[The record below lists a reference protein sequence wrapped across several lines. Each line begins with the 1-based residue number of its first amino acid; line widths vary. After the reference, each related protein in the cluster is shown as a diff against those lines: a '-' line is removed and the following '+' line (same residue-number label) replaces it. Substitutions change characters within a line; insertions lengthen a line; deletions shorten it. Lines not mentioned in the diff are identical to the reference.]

1 MRFAHPQILLLLL
14 PSAFFLA
21 GFLVWA
27 WHKKQRLIR
36 LFVQERLLPQLT
48 AGVSR
53 RRQKA
58 RLLLLGL
65 AVVGAAIALARPQW
79 GVAWEEARQ
88 RGLDIVVA
96 IDTSRS
102 MLADD
107 VRPNRL
113 ERARLAALDLMRLA
127 RSDRLALV
135 PFAGTAFL
143 QCPLTLDSGAFQQ
156 NVLALG
162 VGIMPQ
168 GGTALAEAIQVA
180 LAAFKDSGDN
190 TKVLL
195 LLTDGEDHDGG
206 AVAAAREAARAGL
219 HIFILGV
226 GTPEGEVLREQDEA
240 GNLIYI
246 RDAGGEVVKSRLNQT
261 LLEQVANEANG
272 IYLPLQSE
280 NVVETLYA
288 QGLSGLTRSEL
299 AARLYRRYHERFHWP
314 LGAAMLLLA
323 IEILLPERA
332 RQQRRLPA
340 TRLTPVVGS
349 AVLGICFLA
358 GWQAGAADR
367 GLRNYDAGQ
376 YEQALQAYEKLL
388 ERRPDDPRLLY
399 NAGTAAFQA
408 QDYTNAIRVLNGA
421 TTAPELEL
429 QQRAFYNLG
438 DALFRQGELVPDR
451 QSRRDLWQ
459 QAVES
464 FDAALKLNPRD
475 GDAEF
480 NRDFVKRKIEELKE
494 EPPPQESEK
503 SQGSESD
510 ESDESDKSDESAPSA
525 QTDPSEQQSSGES
538 EQGNEPEDTAGEQP
552 ESSGQSER
560 QEPPEQRGPSQS
572 SAGNA
577 GQGEPGS
584 GVPPSQ
590 GAMTRQEAQQ
600 MLDAARQ
607 EERPLIFEPPARE
620 RKSRRV
626 KDW

>member
-1 MRFAHPQILLLLL
+1 
-14 PSAFFLA
+14 
-21 GFLVWA
+21 
-27 WHKKQRLIR
+27 
-36 LFVQERLLPQLT
+36 
-48 AGVSR
+48 
-53 RRQKA
+53 
-58 RLLLLGL
+58 
-65 AVVGAAIALARPQW
+65 
-79 GVAWEEARQ
+79 
-88 RGLDIVVA
+88 
-96 IDTSRS
+96 
-102 MLADD
+102 
-107 VRPNRL
+107 
-113 ERARLAALDLMRLA
+113 
-127 RSDRLALV
+127 
-135 PFAGTAFL
+135 L

-156 NVLALG
+156 NVQALG

-219 HIFILGV
+219 HIFTLGA

-261 LLEQVANEANG
+261 LLQQVANEANG
-272 IYLPLQSE
+272 IYLPLQAE

-314 LGAAMLLLA
+314 LGAAMMLLA
-323 IEILLPERA
+323 MEILLPERA
-332 RQQRRLPA
+332 RKQRRLPA
-340 TRLTPVVGS
+340 TRLTPVAGS
-349 AVLGICFLA
+349 VVLGICFLA
-358 GWQAGAADR
+358 GLQVGAADR
-367 GLRNYDAGQ
+367 GLRSYDAGR

-408 QDYTNAIRVLNGA
+408 QDYTNAIRVLHGA

-451 QSRRDLWQ
+451 QSRQELWQ

-464 FDAALKLNPRD
+464 FDAALKLDPQD

-480 NRDFVKRKIEELKE
+480 NRNFVKRKIEELKE
-494 EPPPQESEK
+494 EPPPQDSEK

-510 ESDESDKSDESAPSA
+510 ESNESDKSDESAPSD
-525 QTDPSEQQSSGES
+525 QTDPSEQQPSGES
-538 EQGNEPEDTAGEQP
+538 EQGNESEDTAEEQSEPSEQP
-552 ESSGQSER
+552 ER
-560 QEPPEQRGPSQS
+560 PEQPGPSQS
-572 SAGNA
+572 SAGNP
-577 GQGEPGS
+577 GQGAPDS
-584 GVPPSQ
+584 GVPPSR

-607 EERPLIFEPPARE
+607 EERPLIFEPPERE